1 MSADERDSEVLALQI
16 GRPSRATSAVLRRC
30 DLGLPI
36 VAEVPPIL
44 DTGEPFP
51 TRYWLT
57 CPLAHRRIARVE
69 ARGGVRAAQERIAA
83 DPELSHAVEVAHA
96 RYARERD
103 ALLRVSTALSGERT
117 TGTALSGERT
127 TGTALSGE
135 RTTGET
141 RHRPSGGVGGSS
153 GGVKCLHAHYAD
165 FAAGNDNPIG
175 QQVHDM
181 IGVPHCELPCVTV
194 VGGELQR
201 NPHWQE
207 PGDDDDPR

>member
-16 GRPSRATSAVLRRC
+16 GRPLRATSAVLRRC

-36 VAEVPPIL
+36 IAEVPPIL

-57 CPLAHRRIARVE
+57 CPLAHRRIARIE
-69 ARGGVRAAQERIAA
+69 ARGGVRAAQERVAA
-83 DPELSHAVEVAHA
+83 DPELSNAVEAAHV

-103 ALLRVSTALSGERT
+103 ALLPVSTALSGERT
-117 TGTALSGERT
+117 TGTA
-127 TGTALSGE
+127 
-135 RTTGET
+135 

-175 QQVHDM
+175 QHVHDM
-181 IGVPHCELPCVTV
+181 IGVPHCELPCVTD

-207 PGDDDDPR
+207 PADDDDPR

>member
-16 GRPSRATSAVLRRC
+16 GRPLRATSAVLRRC

-36 VAEVPPIL
+36 IAEVPPIL

-57 CPLAHRRIARVE
+57 CPLAHRRIARIE

-83 DPELSHAVEVAHA
+83 DPELSNAAEAAHV

-103 ALLRVSTALSGERT
+103 ALLAV
-117 TGTALSGERT
+117 GTALSGERT

-135 RTTGET
+135 RTTGGI

-175 QQVHDM
+175 QHVHDM
-181 IGVPHCELPCVTV
+181 VGVPHCELPCVAV

-207 PGDDDDPR
+207 PADDDDPR